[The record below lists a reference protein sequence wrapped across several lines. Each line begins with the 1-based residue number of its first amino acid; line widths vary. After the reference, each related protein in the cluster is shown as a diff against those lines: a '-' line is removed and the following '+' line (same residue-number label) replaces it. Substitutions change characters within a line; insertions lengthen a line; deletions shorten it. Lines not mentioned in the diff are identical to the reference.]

1 MNMPD
6 AGGTLSLEIT
16 GSNLSRHESNKMA
29 PCRFFNHLKEI
40 LLTFSG
46 LTTEWNCTYLHLCKK
61 TTVLAATDVELR
73 LVLK

>member
-1 MNMPD
+1 MPD

-40 LLTFSG
+40 LLTFSN
-46 LTTEWNCTYLHLCKK
+46 LVTEWNRRILDTNAGKQLYE
-61 TTVLAATDVELR
+61 AATDVELR